1 MNLQLVVLSQ
11 CNLYQ
16 ELAYV
21 LALVTLYLNYFSIF
35 WMLNYSTNAGKFLLQ
50 RLHWFL
56 FIIIISDPLDS
67 SKGLPA
73 VSLLNYYMDII
84 LRVRRKQIITL
95 TYISKGVEK
104 EEVLESRHDSFSLV
118 ETACGRQRREKA
130 GRGYQ
135 ALGSEGP

>member
-16 ELAYV
+16 ELADV

-84 LRVRRKQIITL
+84 LSANRMQIVTL
-95 TYISKGVEK
+95 TCINKGIKRV
-104 EEVLESRHDSFSLV
+104 EVLDSRPMIRFLFLS
-118 ETACGRQRREKA
+118 GNGQQKA
-130 GRGYQ
+130 VVGEGGRGGR
-135 ALGSEGP
+135 AWGS